1 MKRSTMVNNN
11 KLRPPRKRKSDASLI
26 DRSIG
31 EGKKR
36 DDVDRIGKS
45 NEPIAFCFVAVVLA
59 SLSLSLSISLSL
71 SLSPYIFV
79 HSRGWR
85 PQSIDFT
92 YRSRTPSRF
101 RSPTEI
107 ISDRHRNRNVRHLS
121 LFPSEI
127 RLANKEQEEEEK
139 QRKKGR
145 IIRKKRTHVQHT

>member
-59 SLSLSLSISLSL
+59 SLSLSLSLLL

-127 RLANKEQEEEEK
+127 RLANKEQEEEK